1 MKNFNV
7 VRIDSK
13 GRIIVP
19 SHIRGYLG
27 LKEGTELI
35 VANNG
40 NKELRIFPLLTG
52 SSARINITAI
62 ETSSSLPKILDIL
75 FKNNVEI
82 LMSMSKSID
91 HGKLLEWTAI
101 ADVSGCENIKKVE
114 ETLKKTKLLKK
125 VEFDFK

>member
-1 MKNFNV
+1 MRNFNIV
-7 VRIDSK
+7 KIDSK

-52 SSARINITAI
+52 SSARINITAS
-62 ETSSSLPKILDIL
+62 ETPTSLPKILDIL
-75 FKNNVEI
+75 FKNNIEI

-91 HGKLLEWTAI
+91 RGKLLEWTAI

-114 ETLKKTKLLKK
+114 ELLKKTKLLKT